1 MLVANTPLS
10 SQLLTTPKCITLWD
24 ESTWDL
30 LVQQGYASGLLARM
44 YSVLFSEKLID
55 SIPSH
60 IIWHF
65 ESAYKLYQA
74 HYLDVV
80 SEMDKLSQA
89 LNIAGITPVFLKGAG
104 YIANRDNCYL
114 GRLFAD
120 VDIYIPKDKIT
131 SAEQILK
138 WQGWE
143 SKQLDD
149 YDESY
154 YRKWMHEIPPMSHK
168 VRGMTVDVHHSLT
181 PLTSKMAMDVAK
193 LENNVVLSS
202 ETGYKTLAPEDRV
215 LHSAIHLLLDSEF
228 SKGFRD
234 LSDLDIMLREF
245 SGDNSEFWNLLVSR
259 ADDLAIGRVLYYCLM
274 SCQQIFKTPIPQD
287 VIVDI
292 KKFSPSKVIDK
303 IMLAC
308 FHAVLLPNHSSCIPR
323 YINIAS
329 SLLFLRSH
337 WLKMPMHILIPHLFH
352 KSFITPFTEWN
363 KQKKEIEQN
372 LNG

>member
-1 MLVANTPLS
+1 MKPLPLS
-10 SQLLTTPKCITLWD
+10 SRLLTTPQCIESWD

-44 YSVLFSEKLID
+44 YSVLLTKKLIEN
-55 SIPSH
+55 IPPH

-80 SEMDKLSQA
+80 CEMDELSQA
-89 LNIAGITPVFLKGAG
+89 LSVAGITPVFLKGAA
-104 YIANRDNCYL
+104 YIANRDHCYL

-120 VDIYIPKDKIT
+120 VDIYIPKTKIA

-138 WQGWE
+138 WQGWQ
-143 SKQLDD
+143 SKKLDD

-168 VRGMTVDVHHSLT
+168 IRGMTVDVHHSLT
-181 PLTSKMAMDVAK
+181 PLTSKMVMDVEK
-193 LENNVVLSS
+193 LENNITLSS
-202 ETGYKTLAPEDRV
+202 KTGYQTLAPEDRI

-245 SGDNSEFWNLLVSR
+245 SEKNDDFWSILISR

-274 SCQQIFKTPIPQD
+274 SCHKIFRTPIPDNIIEKAKQ
-287 VIVDI
+287 
-292 KKFSPSKVIDK
+292 FSPSKIVDK

-308 FHAVLLPNHSSCIPR
+308 FYAVLLPNHSSCLPR

-329 SLLFLRSH
+329 SILFIRSH

-363 KQKKEIEQN
+363 KQQKETQQN
-372 LNG
+372 ING

>member
-1 MLVANTPLS
+1 MKQIPLS
-10 SQLLTTPKCITLWD
+10 SRLLTTPQCIISWD
-24 ESTWDL
+24 ELTWDL
-30 LVQQGYASGLLARM
+30 LIQQGYASGLLARM
-44 YSVLFSEKLID
+44 YNVLSTEKLLEH
-55 SIPSH
+55 IPKH

-80 SEMDKLSQA
+80 YEMDKLSQA
-89 LNIAGITPVFLKGAG
+89 LNVAGIMPVFLKGAG
-104 YIANRDNCYL
+104 YIASRDNSYF

-120 VDIYIPKDKIT
+120 VDIYIPKNKIA
-131 SAEQILK
+131 SAEQMLK

-143 SKQLDD
+143 SKKLDD

-168 VRGMTVDVHHSLT
+168 MRGMTLDVHHSLT
-181 PLTSKMAMDVAK
+181 PLTSKMAMDVEK
-193 LENNVVLSS
+193 LEKKVVLSN
-202 ETGYKTLAPEDRV
+202 ETGYQTLSPEDRV

-245 SGDNSEFWNLLVSR
+245 SGKNSDFWCALVSR
-259 ADDLAIGRVLYYCLM
+259 AEDLAVGRVLYYCLM
-274 SCQQIFKTPIPQD
+274 SCHQIFETPIPD
-287 VIVDI
+287 EVIKQI
-292 KKFSPSKVIDK
+292 KGFSPSKIVNK
-303 IMLAC
+303 IMLTC
-308 FHAVLLPNHSSCIPR
+308 FYAVLLPNHNSCVPR
-323 YINIAS
+323 YINIANNI
-329 SLLFLRSH
+329 LFLRSH

-363 KQKKEIEQN
+363 KQQKETEQN
-372 LNG
+372 LKG